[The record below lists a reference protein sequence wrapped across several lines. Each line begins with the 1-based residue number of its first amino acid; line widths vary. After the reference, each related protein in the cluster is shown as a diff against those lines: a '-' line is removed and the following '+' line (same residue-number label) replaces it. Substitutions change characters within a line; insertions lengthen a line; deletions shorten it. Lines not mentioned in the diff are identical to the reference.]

1 VFLEGVH
8 GPLFA
13 GSATARLGDRT
24 RLLLGLGR
32 FLDFFL
38 ASLAL
43 GALQVVYR
51 LLVFEPLT
59 FGRFSSGN
67 SLGFGFC
74 FGFFAG
80 ALPLKALSFA
90 LGPDS
95 FHALTALGLVV
106 DQDFGLDHGLWFE
119 FFEEGFLGG

>member
-1 VFLEGVH
+1 VSGGRQFEVDRVGISGAAALSPTLEALDVAAVFLEGVH

-13 GSATARLGDRT
+13 GSATARLGDST

-43 GALQVVYR
+43 GALQVVDR

-59 FGRFSSGN
+59 FGSFSSGN

-74 FGFFAG
+74 FGLG
-80 ALPLKALSFA
+80 AS
-90 LGPDS
+90 G
-95 FHALTALGLVV
+95 
-106 DQDFGLDHGLWFE
+106 
-119 FFEEGFLGG
+119 